1 MRNRS
6 KLKINSNSKK
16 YSLNQSPFY
25 KLKTK
30 RKLIELLGLSMPELS
45 IAKKDIDNYQVFDQM
60 GNNGKPRT
68 IQHPKNKQNE
78 IHNRIAN
85 LLTRIE
91 LPDYLHSGRKKH
103 SHITNATQ
111 HLGSKKVL
119 TTDIKKFFQSTTRE
133 MVFRFFNKTLHCS
146 SDVSD
151 ILSYICTF
159 NSHIPTGS
167 QLSMPLAF
175 WSNIDMFEQ
184 LDNLSASLD
193 VKMTVY
199 VDDLTF
205 SGEQVNKHF
214 QSIVKK
220 IIISNGQTPHPL
232 KTKLFNKNDLKIIT
246 GVVIKDDKTLIT
258 NKQHKLIY
266 QSFESWKG
274 CRDEPLLESYIKIKP
289 KLLGRLNA
297 LSGIDPKLKDKA
309 KSLMNYKSAAEI

>member
-1 MRNRS
+1 MRNSRS

-16 YSLNQSPFY
+16 HSINQSPFF

-30 RKLIELLGLSMPELS
+30 KKLIELLGLASSELS
-45 IAKKDIDNYQVFDQM
+45 IAKKDIGNYVVFEQM
-60 GNNGKPRT
+60 GNNGKSRT
-68 IQHPKNKQNE
+68 IQHPKDKQNE

-91 LPDYLHSGRKKH
+91 LPAYLHSGRKKH

-119 TTDIKKFFQSTTRE
+119 TTDIKSFFQSTTKK
-133 MVFRFFNKTLHCS
+133 MVFNFFNRKLLCS
-146 SDVSD
+146 PDVSH
-151 ILSYICTF
+151 ILSCICTF
-159 NSHIPTGS
+159 NGHIPTGS

-175 WSNIDMFEQ
+175 WANIDMFER
-184 LDNLSASLD
+184 LENLSSSLNVD
-193 VKMTVY
+193 MTVY

-205 SGEQVNKHF
+205 SGEQVNRRF
-214 QSIVKK
+214 LSLIKK
-220 IIISNGQTPHPL
+220 IIISSGQVPHPL
-232 KTKLFNKNDLKIIT
+232 KTKLFKKNDLKIIT
-246 GVVIKDDKTLIT
+246 GVALKEDKTLIT
-258 NKQHKLIY
+258 NKQHMLIY

-274 CRDEPLLESYIKIKP
+274 CRDEPVIANYVMP

-309 KSLMNYKSAAEI
+309 KSLINYKPTSLL

>member
-1 MRNRS
+1 MRNPKS

-16 YSLNQSPFY
+16 HSLNQSPFY

-30 RKLIELLGLSMPELS
+30 RRLLELLGLTMPELS
-45 IAKKDIDNYQVFDQM
+45 ISKKDIGNYVVFDQI
-60 GNNGKPRT
+60 GNNGKSRT
-68 IQHPKNKQNE
+68 IQHPKEKQNE

-91 LPDYLHSGRKKH
+91 LPEYLHSGRKKH

-119 TTDIKKFFQSTTRE
+119 TTDIKSFFKSTTRE
-133 MVFRFFNKTLHCS
+133 MVFNFFYRILHCS

-151 ILSYICTF
+151 ILSYVCTY

-175 WSNIDMFEQ
+175 WANINMFEQ
-184 LDNLSASLD
+184 LDKLSVSLS

-205 SGEQVNKHF
+205 SGEQVNRHF

-220 IIISNGQTPHPL
+220 IIISNGQIPHPL
-232 KTKLFNKNDLKIIT
+232 KTKLFNKTDLKLIT
-246 GVVIKDDKTLIT
+246 GVVIKGNETLIT
-258 NKQHKLIY
+258 NKQHMLIY
-266 QSFESWKG
+266 QSFENWKG
-274 CRDEPLLESYIKIKP
+274 CRDEPLIASYITP

-297 LSGIDPKLKDKA
+297 LSGIEPRLKDKA
-309 KSLMNYKSAAEI
+309 KSLINYK